1 MVGRKGSPSYLDL
14 AMTQFGDWLQRSI
27 GLSAATATKLEATL
41 LVLVVLWLV
50 QRITLAIVWRRT
62 HDGRL
67 RYRWQKATSYITTP
81 IALLIVG
88 RIWFAGFQSIAT
100 FFGLGSP
107 GVALAL
113 KDILVNLAGD
123 RKSTRLNSSH

>member
-1 MVGRKGSPSYLDL
+1 
-14 AMTQFGDWLQRSI
+14 MTQFGDWLQRSI

-41 LVLVVLWLV
+41 LVLVALWLV

-67 RYRWQKATSYITTP
+67 RYRWQKATAYITTP
-81 IALLIVG
+81 IGLLVIG

-100 FFGLGSP
+100 FLGLVSAGVAIAQGHPRQPRGLGVP
-107 GVALAL
+107 
-113 KDILVNLAGD
+113 
-123 RKSTRLNSSH
+123 

>member
-41 LVLVVLWLV
+41 LVLVALWLV

-62 HDGRL
+62 HDGRV
-67 RYRWQKATSYITTP
+67 RYPWQKATAHITP
-81 IALLIVG
+81 PVAPLLLG
-88 RIWFAGFQSIAT
+88 RIWVARVQAIAT
-100 FFGLGSP
+100 L
-107 GVALAL
+107 L
-113 KDILVNLAGD
+113 
-123 RKSTRLNSSH
+123 

>member
-41 LVLVVLWLV
+41 LVLVALWLV

-67 RYRWQKATSYITTP
+67 RYRWQKATAYITTP

-88 RIWFAGFQSIAT
+88 RIWFAGFQRIARGFGCVCASIIIAMKYVVINH
-100 FFGLGSP
+100 SWC
-107 GVALAL
+107 V
-113 KDILVNLAGD
+113 
-123 RKSTRLNSSH
+123 